1 MRLLL
6 DSHIMVWWF
15 AGSKRLGK
23 QALRIINSSEA
34 ELYVS
39 AASWWELSIK
49 KALGRLDF
57 DLAAARQILARN
69 EIKALAVT
77 LDHADTAALL
87 PAHHGDPFDRMLV
100 AQAKVED
107 LSLLTRDRHLE
118 NYGEVVL
125 CV

>member
-1 MRLLL
+1 MRVLL

-23 QALRIINSSEA
+23 EAAHVINSSEA

-57 DLAAARQILARN
+57 DLVAARQLLAKN

-77 LDHADTAALL
+77 LDHADIAATL

-100 AQAKVED
+100 AQAKVER
-107 LSLLTRDRHLE
+107 LILLTRDRHLE
-118 NYGEVVL
+118 SYGEIVL